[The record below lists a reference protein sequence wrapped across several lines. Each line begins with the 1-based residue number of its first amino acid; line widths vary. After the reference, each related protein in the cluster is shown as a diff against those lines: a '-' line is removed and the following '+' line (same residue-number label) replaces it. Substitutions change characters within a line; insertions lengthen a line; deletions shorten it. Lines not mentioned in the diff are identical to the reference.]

1 MQARTTSKPIAYL
14 VALTLIIG
22 ASQLLMSAKT
32 FANESA
38 ECPCVSED
46 CPYGAID
53 DCFDDLDPYGLP
65 PPFGSAPGAPIRPR
79 PPVATSH
86 ATLDQA
92 ARAVRYTISLTE
104 EGIRRYNRI
113 TSVETAEPAIHFLAG
128 EWDFTRYMWVY
139 GGIEVPSGLWWVP
152 EAPEQR
158 RAQFTV
164 AANGLSAVA
173 EIRYPRDIPRNHAT
187 LTHGVNIYFILDGVN
202 ITAEST
208 GPTTRQLKARR
219 GYIRSRT
226 QEVID

>member
-65 PPFGSAPGAPIRPR
+65 PPFGSAPGAPVRPR

-92 ARAVRYTISLTE
+92 TRTARYTVDLTP
-104 EGIRRYNRI
+104 EGINRYGRLNTIEISQR
-113 TSVETAEPAIHFLAG
+113 SGDGTANISIEGRDQHINKYVWQDQLSQMLG
-128 EWDFTRYMWVY
+128 LQTRLNFT
-139 GGIEVPSGLWWVP
+139 IS
-152 EAPEQR
+152 AD
-158 RAQFTV
+158 
-164 AANGLSAVA
+164 GLSAYA
-173 EIRYPRDIPRNHAT
+173 EVRYFRSIPLIEAT
-187 LTHGVNIYFILDGVN
+187 RHGVRVDISLLDLDVRTQNTGD
-202 ITAEST
+202 ITHT
-208 GPTTRQLKARR
+208 L
-219 GYIRSRT
+219 RSRRSRARSAL
-226 QEVID
+226 QDIE